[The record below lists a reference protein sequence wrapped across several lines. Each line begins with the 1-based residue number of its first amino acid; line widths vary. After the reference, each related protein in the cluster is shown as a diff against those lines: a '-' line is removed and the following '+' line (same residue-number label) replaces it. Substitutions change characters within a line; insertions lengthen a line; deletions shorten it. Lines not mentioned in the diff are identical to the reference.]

1 MLNSNSYRFLSLL
14 WFYILFPEEF
24 FLAGSNPQHTGA
36 AAATAS
42 VGVAAATA
50 SVGVTATAAATAS
63 VVVATTA
70 AATACVAVVAATV
83 AAATAS
89 VGVSATTSSGFI
101 FFSQRSSY
109 LCAMVC

>member
-1 MLNSNSYRFLSLL
+1 MLDSNSYRFLSLL

-24 FLAGSNPQHTGA
+24 FLSGSNPQHTGA
-36 AAATAS
+36 AAASAG

-63 VVVATTA
+63 V
-70 AATACVAVVAATV
+70 AVVAATV
-83 AAATAS
+83 AAATAND
-89 VGVSATTSSGFI
+89 
-101 FFSQRSSY
+101 